1 MSSEI
6 LFTST
11 NPQTLLQEFFTAND
25 YLTPDEQ
32 KDISKAW
39 ELLVEN
45 TKEVTRSNG
54 EPYYVHPLRV
64 AQILAQNK
72 LDRPAII
79 SALLHSINQYGVTTQ
94 QVRELFGETIA
105 NITDT
110 TNKILN
116 IPINTKTLHQSDAI
130 RKMFFAMS
138 DDVRIIFISLA
149 DRLDRMRNIN
159 NIRREYQKV
168 IAEAAI
174 AVWAPLAERMGM
186 QKEKNEFE
194 DLSLKYTNP
203 DAYLQIKNIVSQ
215 SSEEQAEYLGKAT
228 QAILKATQKA
238 GITVTIQSRAK
249 HYYSIYQKMR
259 KRNKEARELY
269 DLLALRILCQTPAEC
284 YSLVGIVHSLWK
296 PLDGRFKDYIAMPKS
311 NGYQSLHTT
320 VICGGKPLEIQIR
333 TVDMHN
339 MAEHGVASHWLYKK
353 GSNKDLVEEDKLD
366 IMNRLQA
373 LKQASLSDDK
383 SFSELKD
390 ELLGDE
396 IYVFTPKGD
405 VKRLRAGATAIDFA
419 YSIHSDIGEKIVG
432 AKADGK
438 IIPLNRPLQNTQII
452 EIITNPQAHPTEAQ
466 LNIVKTTKAHQK
478 IHSWLMANDPTFSER
493 VNGSSGLGT
502 GAGAGT
508 GGAIASGTSAGTTAT
523 GEPQKKRRP
532 KRGIQPQTI
541 SYPEKKVLVQGEKN
555 VLYNLAQCC
564 RPHYPDLI
572 VGYVTRTKG
581 VSIHRADCII
591 YQRIPNKDERS
602 VQVEWDK

>member
-1 MSSEI
+1 MSTKQI
-6 LFTST
+6 FTSDKSDSAA
-11 NPQTLLQEFFTAND
+11 LLNEFFAAHD
-25 YLTPDEQ
+25 YLTPEEQ
-32 KDISKAW
+32 AEISKAW
-39 ELLVEN
+39 DLLVEK
-45 TKEVTRSNG
+45 TKDITRSSG

-64 AQILAQNK
+64 ADILSQNK
-72 LDRPAII
+72 LDCPTII
-79 SALLHSINQYGVTTQ
+79 SALLHSINQYGVTTE
-94 QVRELFGETIA
+94 QVREAFGDIVA
-105 NITDT
+105 DITET

-116 IPINTKTLHQSDAI
+116 IPINTKTIHQSDAI

-138 DDVRIIFISLA
+138 DDVRIIFITLA
-149 DRLDRMRNIN
+149 DRLDRMRNIK

-168 IAEAAI
+168 IAEASI

-186 QKEKNEFE
+186 QAEKNEFE

-203 DAYLQIKNIVSQ
+203 DAFLQIKNIVSQ
-215 SSEEQAEYLGKAT
+215 TAEERAEYLGKAT

-238 GITVTIQSRAK
+238 GLTVTIQSRAK
-249 HYYSIYQKMR
+249 HFYSIYQKMR
-259 KRNKEARELY
+259 KRNKEASELY

-284 YSLVGIVHSLWK
+284 YALVGIVHSLWK

-320 VICGGKPLEIQIR
+320 VICDGKPLEIQIR

-339 MAEHGVASHWLYKK
+339 MAEHGIASHWLYKK
-353 GSNKDLVEEDKLD
+353 GTNKDLVEEDKLD

-419 YSIHSDIGEKIVG
+419 YAIHSGIGEKIVG

-438 IIPLNRPLQNTQII
+438 IIPLNRPLKNTQII

-493 VNGSSGLGT
+493 IST
-502 GAGAGT
+502 A
-508 GGAIASGTSAGTTAT
+508 TSTATTAT
-523 GEPQKKRRP
+523 AGTENAAPEQPQKKRRP
-532 KRGIQPQTI
+532 KRGIPPTEV

-564 RPHYPDLI
+564 HPHYPDLI

-581 VSIHRADCII
+581 VSIHKADCII
-591 YQRIPNKDERS
+591 YQRIPNKDDRS
-602 VQVEWDK
+602 VLVEWDK

>member
-1 MSSEI
+1 
-6 LFTST
+6 
-11 NPQTLLQEFFTAND
+11 
-25 YLTPDEQ
+25 
-32 KDISKAW
+32 
-39 ELLVEN
+39 
-45 TKEVTRSNG
+45 
-54 EPYYVHPLRV
+54 
-64 AQILAQNK
+64 
-72 LDRPAII
+72 
-79 SALLHSINQYGVTTQ
+79 
-94 QVRELFGETIA
+94 
-105 NITDT
+105 
-110 TNKILN
+110 
-116 IPINTKTLHQSDAI
+116 
-130 RKMFFAMS
+130 MS

-203 DAYLQIKNIVSQ
+203 DAYLQIKSIVSQ

-228 QAILKATQKA
+228 QAILKATQKV
-238 GITVTIQSRAK
+238 GLTVTIQSRAK

-269 DLLALRILCQTPAEC
+269 DLLALRILCQAPAEC
-284 YSLVGIVHSLWK
+284 YALIGIVHSLWK

-320 VICGGKPLEIQIR
+320 VMCEGKPLEIQIR

-339 MAEHGVASHWLYKK
+339 MAEHGIASHWLYKK

-419 YSIHSDIGEKIVG
+419 YAIHSDIGEKIVG

-466 LNIVKTTKAHQK
+466 LKIVKTTKAHQK

-493 VNGSSGLGT
+493 VNAAT
-502 GAGAGT
+502 T
-508 GGAIASGTSAGTTAT
+508 TITTSAAAASEAT
-523 GEPQKKRRP
+523 QEPQKKRRP
-532 KRGIQPQTI
+532 KRGIQPQVI
-541 SYPEKKVLVQGEKN
+541 SYPDKKVLVQGEKN

-564 RPHYPDLI
+564 HPHYPDLI
-572 VGYVTRTKG
+572 MGYVTRSKG
-581 VSIHRADCII
+581 VSIHKADCII

-602 VQVEWDK
+602 VQVEWEK

>member
-1 MSSEI
+1 MSTKQI
-6 LFTST
+6 FTSDKSDSAA
-11 NPQTLLQEFFTAND
+11 LLNEFFAAHD
-25 YLTPDEQ
+25 YLTPEEQ
-32 KDISKAW
+32 AEISKAW
-39 ELLVEN
+39 TLLVER
-45 TKEVTRSNG
+45 TKDITRSSG

-64 AQILAQNK
+64 ADILSQNK
-72 LDRPAII
+72 LDCPTII
-79 SALLHSINQYGVTTQ
+79 SALLHSINQYGVTTE
-94 QVRELFGETIA
+94 QVREAFGDIVA
-105 NITDT
+105 DITET

-116 IPINTKTLHQSDAI
+116 IPINTKTIHQSDAI

-138 DDVRIIFISLA
+138 DDVRIIFITLA
-149 DRLDRMRNIN
+149 DRLDRMRNIK

-168 IAEAAI
+168 IAEASI

-186 QKEKNEFE
+186 QAEKNEFE

-203 DAYLQIKNIVSQ
+203 DAFLQIKNIVSQ
-215 SSEEQAEYLGKAT
+215 TAEERAEYLGKAT

-238 GITVTIQSRAK
+238 GLTVTIQSRAK
-249 HYYSIYQKMR
+249 HFYSIYQKMR
-259 KRNKEARELY
+259 KRNKEASELY

-284 YSLVGIVHSLWK
+284 YALVGIVHSLWK

-320 VICGGKPLEIQIR
+320 VICEGKPLEIQIR

-339 MAEHGVASHWLYKK
+339 MAEHGIASHWLYKK
-353 GSNKDLVEEDKLD
+353 GTNKDLVEEDKLD

-419 YSIHSDIGEKIVG
+419 YAIHSGIGEKIVG

-438 IIPLNRPLQNTQII
+438 IIPLNRPLKNTQII

-493 VNGSSGLGT
+493 IST
-502 GAGAGT
+502 A
-508 GGAIASGTSAGTTAT
+508 TSTATTAT
-523 GEPQKKRRP
+523 SGTENAAPEQPQKKRRP
-532 KRGIQPQTI
+532 KRGIPPTEV

-564 RPHYPDLI
+564 HPHYPDLI

-581 VSIHRADCII
+581 VSIHKADCII
-591 YQRIPNKDERS
+591 YQRIPNKDDRS

>member
-1 MSSEI
+1 MSTKQI
-6 LFTST
+6 FTSDKSDSAA
-11 NPQTLLQEFFTAND
+11 LLNEFFAAHD
-25 YLTPDEQ
+25 YLTPEEQ
-32 KDISKAW
+32 AEISKAW
-39 ELLVEN
+39 DLLVEK
-45 TKEVTRSNG
+45 TKDITRSSG

-64 AQILAQNK
+64 ADILSQNK
-72 LDRPAII
+72 LDCPTII
-79 SALLHSINQYGVTTQ
+79 SALLHSINQYGVTTE
-94 QVRELFGETIA
+94 QVREAFGDIVA
-105 NITDT
+105 DITET

-116 IPINTKTLHQSDAI
+116 IPINTKTIHQSDAI

-138 DDVRIIFISLA
+138 DDVRIIFITLA
-149 DRLDRMRNIN
+149 DRLDRMRNIK

-168 IAEAAI
+168 IAEASI

-186 QKEKNEFE
+186 QAEKNEFE

-203 DAYLQIKNIVSQ
+203 DAFLQIKNIVSQ
-215 SSEEQAEYLGKAT
+215 TAEERAEYLGKAT

-238 GITVTIQSRAK
+238 GLTVTIQSRAK
-249 HYYSIYQKMR
+249 HFYSIYQKMR
-259 KRNKEARELY
+259 KRNKEASELY

-284 YSLVGIVHSLWK
+284 YALVGIVHSLWK

-320 VICGGKPLEIQIR
+320 VICDGKPLEIQIR

-339 MAEHGVASHWLYKK
+339 MAEHGIASHWLYKK
-353 GSNKDLVEEDKLD
+353 GTNKDLVEEDKLD

-419 YSIHSDIGEKIVG
+419 YAIHSGIGEKIVG

-438 IIPLNRPLQNTQII
+438 IIPLNRPLKNTQII

-493 VNGSSGLGT
+493 IST
-502 GAGAGT
+502 A
-508 GGAIASGTSAGTTAT
+508 TSTATTAT
-523 GEPQKKRRP
+523 AGTENAAPEQPQKKRRP
-532 KRGIQPQTI
+532 KRGIPPTEV

-555 VLYNLAQCC
+555 VLFNLAQCC
-564 RPHYPDLI
+564 HPHYPDLI

-581 VSIHRADCII
+581 VSIHKADCII
-591 YQRIPNKDERS
+591 YQRIPNKDDRS

>member
-1 MSSEI
+1 MSTKQI
-6 LFTST
+6 FTSDKSDSAA
-11 NPQTLLQEFFTAND
+11 LLNEFFAAHD
-25 YLTPDEQ
+25 YLTPEEQ
-32 KDISKAW
+32 AEISKAW
-39 ELLVEN
+39 TLLVER
-45 TKEVTRSNG
+45 TKDIIRSSG

-64 AQILAQNK
+64 ADILSQNK
-72 LDRPAII
+72 LDCPTII
-79 SALLHSINQYGVTTQ
+79 SALLHSINQYGVTTE
-94 QVRELFGETIA
+94 QVREAFGDIVA
-105 NITDT
+105 DITET

-116 IPINTKTLHQSDAI
+116 IPINTKTIHQSDAI

-138 DDVRIIFISLA
+138 DDVRIIFITLA
-149 DRLDRMRNIN
+149 DRLDRMRNIK

-168 IAEAAI
+168 IAEASI

-186 QKEKNEFE
+186 QAEKNEFE

-203 DAYLQIKNIVSQ
+203 DAFLQIKNIVSQ
-215 SSEEQAEYLGKAT
+215 TAEERAEYLGKAT

-238 GITVTIQSRAK
+238 GLTVTIQSRAK
-249 HYYSIYQKMR
+249 HFYSIYQKMR
-259 KRNKEARELY
+259 KRNKEASELY

-284 YSLVGIVHSLWK
+284 YALVGIVHSLWK

-320 VICGGKPLEIQIR
+320 VICEGKPLEIQIR

-339 MAEHGVASHWLYKK
+339 MAEHGIASHWLYKK
-353 GSNKDLVEEDKLD
+353 GTNKDLVEEDKLD

-419 YSIHSDIGEKIVG
+419 YAIHSGIGEKIVG

-438 IIPLNRPLQNTQII
+438 IIPLNRPLKNTQII

-466 LNIVKTTKAHQK
+466 LKIVKTTKAHQK

-493 VNGSSGLGT
+493 VNAAAT
-502 GAGAGT
+502 T
-508 GGAIASGTSAGTTAT
+508 VTTTSAAASEAAP
-523 GEPQKKRRP
+523 EPQKKRRP
-532 KRGIQPQTI
+532 KRGIQPQAI
-541 SYPEKKVLVQGEKN
+541 SYPDKKVLVQGEKN

-564 RPHYPDLI
+564 HPHYPDLI
-572 VGYVTRTKG
+572 MGYVTRSKG

-602 VQVEWDK
+602 IQVDWEK

>member
-1 MSSEI
+1 MSTKQV
-6 LFTST
+6 FTSDKSDSAA
-11 NPQTLLQEFFTAND
+11 LLKEFFAAHD
-25 YLTPDEQ
+25 YLTPEEQ
-32 KDISKAW
+32 TEISKAW
-39 ELLVEN
+39 DLLVE
-45 TKEVTRSNG
+45 KSKDMTRSSG

-64 AQILAQNK
+64 ADILSQNK
-72 LDRPAII
+72 LDCPTII
-79 SALLHSINQYGVTTQ
+79 SALLHSINQYGVTTE
-94 QVRELFGETIA
+94 QVRAAFGDTVA
-105 NITDT
+105 DITET

-116 IPINTKTLHQSDAI
+116 IPINTKTIHQSDAI

-138 DDVRIIFISLA
+138 DDVRIIFITLA
-149 DRLDRMRNIN
+149 DRLDRMRNIK

-168 IAEAAI
+168 IAEASI

-186 QKEKNEFE
+186 QAEKNEFE

-203 DAYLQIKNIVSQ
+203 DAFLQIKNIVSQ
-215 SSEEQAEYLGKAT
+215 TAEERAEYLGKAT

-238 GITVTIQSRAK
+238 GLTVTIQSRAK
-249 HYYSIYQKMR
+249 HFYSIYQKMR
-259 KRNKEARELY
+259 KRNKEASELY

-284 YSLVGIVHSLWK
+284 YALVGIVHSLWK

-320 VICGGKPLEIQIR
+320 VICEGKPLEIQIR

-339 MAEHGVASHWLYKK
+339 MAEHGIASHWLYKK
-353 GSNKDLVEEDKLD
+353 GTNKDLVEEDKLD

-419 YSIHSDIGEKIVG
+419 YAIHSGIGEKIVG

-438 IIPLNRPLQNTQII
+438 IIPLNRPLKNTQII

-493 VNGSSGLGT
+493 IST
-502 GAGAGT
+502 A
-508 GGAIASGTSAGTTAT
+508 TSTATTAT
-523 GEPQKKRRP
+523 AGTENAAPEQPQKKRRP
-532 KRGIQPQTI
+532 KRGIPPTEV

-564 RPHYPDLI
+564 HPHYPDLI

-581 VSIHRADCII
+581 VSIHKADCII
-591 YQRIPNKDERS
+591 YQRIPNKDDRS

>member
-1 MSSEI
+1 MSGKEI
-6 LFTST
+6 FTST
-11 NPQTLLQEFFTAND
+11 DSHELLLQFFAAHD
-25 YLTPDEQ
+25 YFTEEEKPE
-32 KDISKAW
+32 ITKAW

-45 TKEVTRSNG
+45 TKEITRTNG

-64 AQILAQNK
+64 ADILSQNK
-72 LDRPAII
+72 LDCPTII
-79 SALLHSINQYGVTTQ
+79 SALLHSINQYGVTTE
-94 QVRELFGETIA
+94 QVRSLFGDMVA

-159 NIRREYQKV
+159 NIRHEYQKV

-203 DAYLQIKNIVSQ
+203 DAYLQIKSIVSQ

-228 QAILKATQKA
+228 QAILKATQKV
-238 GITVTIQSRAK
+238 GLTVTIQSRAK
-249 HYYSIYQKMR
+249 HFYSIYQKMR
-259 KRNKEARELY
+259 KRNKEASELY

-284 YSLVGIVHSLWK
+284 YALIGIVHSLWK

-320 VICGGKPLEIQIR
+320 VMCGGKPLEIQIR
-333 TVDMHN
+333 TVEMHN
-339 MAEHGVASHWLYKK
+339 MAEHGIASHWLYKK

-366 IMNRLQA
+366 IINRLQA

-419 YSIHSDIGEKIVG
+419 YAIHSDIGEKIVG

-438 IIPLNRPLQNTQII
+438 IIPLNRALKNTQII

-466 LNIVKTTKAHQK
+466 LKIVKTTKAHQK

-493 VNGSSGLGT
+493 INAATTTTTTTNAGS
-502 GAGAGT
+502 GAG
-508 GGAIASGTSAGTTAT
+508 SGSDTAT
-523 GEPQKKRRP
+523 QEPQKKRRP
-532 KRGIQPQTI
+532 KRGIPPVTI
-541 SYPEKKVLVQGEKN
+541 SYPDKKVLVQGEKN

-564 RPHYPDLI
+564 HPHYPDLI
-572 VGYVTRTKG
+572 MGYVTRTKG
-581 VSIHRADCII
+581 VSVHRADCII

-602 VQVEWDK
+602 VQVEWEK

>member
-1 MSSEI
+1 MANETV
-6 LFTST
+6 FTST
-11 NPQTLLQEFFTAND
+11 DPQTLLQEFFAAND
-25 YLTPDEQ
+25 YLAPEEKSQ
-32 KDISKAW
+32 IAKAW
-39 ELLVEN
+39 DLLVQN
-45 TKEVTRSNG
+45 TKEITRANG

-64 AQILAQNK
+64 AQILCQNK
-72 LDRPAII
+72 LDCPTII
-79 SALLHSINQYGVTTQ
+79 SALLHSINQYGVTTE
-94 QVRELFGETIA
+94 QVHSLFGDLVA

-228 QAILKATQKA
+228 QAILKATQKV

-259 KRNKEARELY
+259 KRNKEASELY

-284 YSLVGIVHSLWK
+284 YALIGIVHSLWK

-320 VICGGKPLEIQIR
+320 VMCGGKPLEIQIR

-339 MAEHGVASHWLYKK
+339 MAEHGIASHWLYKK

-405 VKRLRAGATAIDFA
+405 VKKLRAGATAIDFA
-419 YSIHSDIGEKIVG
+419 YAIHSDIGEKIVG

-466 LNIVKTTKAHQK
+466 LKIVKTTKAHQK

-493 VNGSSGLGT
+493 VNAAATTVTTTS
-502 GAGAGT
+502 A
-508 GGAIASGTSAGTTAT
+508 ASGSEAAT
-523 GEPQKKRRP
+523 QEPQKKRRP
-532 KRGIQPQTI
+532 KRGIQPQVV
-541 SYPEKKVLVQGEKN
+541 SYPDKKVLVQGEKN
-555 VLYNLAQCC
+555 VLYNIAQCC

-572 VGYVTRTKG
+572 MGYVTRSKG

-602 VQVEWDK
+602 VQVEWEK

>member
-1 MSSEI
+1 MSTKQV
-6 LFTST
+6 FTSDKSD
-11 NPQTLLQEFFTAND
+11 PAALLQEFFTAHD
-25 YLTPDEQ
+25 YLTPEEQ
-32 KDISKAW
+32 SDISRAWSLLVDKTKDI
-39 ELLVEN
+39 
-45 TKEVTRSNG
+45 TRSSG

-64 AQILAQNK
+64 ADILSQNK
-72 LDRPAII
+72 LDCPTII
-79 SALLHSINQYGVTTQ
+79 SALLHSINQYGVTTD
-94 QVRELFGETIA
+94 QVRAEFGDTVA
-105 NITDT
+105 DITET

-116 IPINTKTLHQSDAI
+116 IPINTKTIHQSDAI

-138 DDVRIIFISLA
+138 DDVRIIFITLA
-149 DRLDRMRNIN
+149 DRLDRMRNIK

-168 IAEAAI
+168 IAEASI

-186 QKEKNEFE
+186 QAEKNEFE

-203 DAYLQIKNIVSQ
+203 DAFLQIKNIVSQ
-215 SSEEQAEYLGKAT
+215 TAEERAEYLGKAT
-228 QAILKATQKA
+228 QAILKATQKV
-238 GITVTIQSRAK
+238 GLTVTIQSRAK
-249 HYYSIYQKMR
+249 HFYSIYQKMR
-259 KRNKEARELY
+259 KRNKEASELY
-269 DLLALRILCQTPAEC
+269 DLLALRILCQTSAEC
-284 YSLVGIVHSLWK
+284 YALVGIVHSLWK

-320 VICGGKPLEIQIR
+320 VICEGKPLEIQIR

-339 MAEHGVASHWLYKK
+339 MAEHGIASHWLYKK
-353 GSNKDLVEEDKLD
+353 GTNKDLVEEDKLD

-419 YSIHSDIGEKIVG
+419 YAIHSGIGEKIVG

-438 IIPLNRPLQNTQII
+438 IIPLNRPLKNTQII

-493 VNGSSGLGT
+493 IT
-502 GAGAGT
+502 
-508 GGAIASGTSAGTTAT
+508 ASNTVTTTTGTTPENAASDQ
-523 GEPQKKRRP
+523 PQKKRRP
-532 KRGIQPQTI
+532 KRGIPPQEV

-564 RPHYPDLI
+564 HPHYPDLI

-581 VSIHRADCII
+581 VSIHKADCII
-591 YQRIPNKDERS
+591 YQRIPNKDDRS
-602 VQVEWDK
+602 VLVEWDK